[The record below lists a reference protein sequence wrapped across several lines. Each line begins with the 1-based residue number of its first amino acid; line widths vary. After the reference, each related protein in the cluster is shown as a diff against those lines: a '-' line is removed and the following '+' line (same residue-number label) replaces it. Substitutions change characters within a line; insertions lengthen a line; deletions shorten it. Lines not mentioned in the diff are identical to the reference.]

1 MLTPKPCPS
10 VPHPKPQR
18 LPRKSKRMTIA
29 TAFRCRT
36 GGVLLCADREEDDGY
51 NKREVDK
58 IYRIPVTRLQTCD
71 IFLAAAGNAD
81 LMKRFEAMATD
92 SLVDAAVGGANVF
105 AEHQTLLEREFD
117 TFYTRESAQT
127 IKKEGGL
134 SYIVVVAPYD
144 LGRCPIMYRSNK
156 AKLIPQ
162 PFYCS
167 IGTGQ
172 PISDYFADRL
182 FHYDGMDKNALAILA
197 AFILREAEASASGV
211 GLGNDM
217 VFIHDG
223 NKSLQFIFK
232 DHVKELQD
240 GIPNLADAIYSYWDK
255 NATVPDW
262 LKG

>member
-1 MLTPKPCPS
+1 MLTPKPRPGI
-10 VPHPKPQR
+10 PKPKPKW
-18 LPRKSKRMTIA
+18 LPRKPKRMTIA
-29 TAFRCRT
+29 AAFRCRT

-58 IYRIPVTRLQTCD
+58 IYRIPVTRLRTCD

-92 SLVDAAVGGANVF
+92 SLVAAAAGGVDVF
-105 AEHQTLLEREFD
+105 TEHQTLLEREFD
-117 TFYTRESAQT
+117 TFYARESAQT

-134 SYIVVVAPYD
+134 SYIVVVAPSD
-144 LGRCPIMYRSNK
+144 PGRCPIMYRSNK

-167 IGTGQ
+167 VGTGQ

-182 FHYDGMDKNALAILA
+182 FHYDRMDKGALAVLA
-197 AFILREAEASASGV
+197 AFILREAEVSASGV

-223 NKSLQFIFK
+223 NKSLHFIFK

-240 GIPNLADAIYSYWDK
+240 GIPKLADAIYPCWEK
-255 NATVPDW
+255 NATVPYW